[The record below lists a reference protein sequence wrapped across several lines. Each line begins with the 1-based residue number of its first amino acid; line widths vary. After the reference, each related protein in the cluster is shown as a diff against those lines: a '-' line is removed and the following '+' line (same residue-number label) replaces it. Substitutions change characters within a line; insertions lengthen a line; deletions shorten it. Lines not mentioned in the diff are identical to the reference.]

1 MSYFR
6 SLLEAAMGDDEMPAN
21 IQAFED
27 SAAAAA
33 QDSGDEAQRP
43 DASETQSRP
52 YYSGVCWP

>member
-1 MSYFR
+1 
-6 SLLEAAMGDDEMPAN
+6 MGDDEMPTN

-43 DASETQSRP
+43 DVSETQSRP
-52 YYSGVCWP
+52 YYSGAC